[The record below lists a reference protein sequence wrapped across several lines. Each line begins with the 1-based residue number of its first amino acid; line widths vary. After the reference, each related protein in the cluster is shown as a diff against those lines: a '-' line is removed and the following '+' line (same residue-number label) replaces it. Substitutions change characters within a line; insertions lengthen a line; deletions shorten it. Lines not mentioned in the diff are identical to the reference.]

1 MRDKSLSLWTVT
13 VTVWAARAGSQ
24 GTCQEEL
31 TGFIVLKILIFGEIN
46 VFVDIFNNSSTFFFW
61 VS

>member
-13 VTVWAARAGSQ
+13 VTVWAAGAGSQ

-31 TGFIVLKILIFGEIN
+31 TGFIVLKILFFGEIN
-46 VFVDIFNNSSTFFFW
+46 VFVDIFK
-61 VS
+61 